1 MNKKPTHKEVES
13 ELEEIIS
20 GGKPKIIAARL
31 PSMPIPDY
39 IDRHLRGKNIKYLW
53 NLTPIKDSP
62 IETDNGM
69 YLGVWMNKELD
80 YVHMIIASKDVLDFY
95 MNISEYL

>member
-39 IDRHLRGKNIKYLW
+39 IDRHLRGKNIKYLCVIY
-53 NLTPIKDSP
+53 NLI
-62 IETDNGM
+62 N
-69 YLGVWMNKELD
+69 
-80 YVHMIIASKDVLDFY
+80 ASYIF
-95 MNISEYL
+95 N